1 METDR
6 PPLNPAPAN
15 AVELRN
21 LRVGFANREVL
32 HGVDADFPARAATV
46 LVGRSGSGKTTLLRA
61 LNRLNE
67 CFEGAQTA
75 GLARAWLD
83 GEWVDLYGGRMP
95 VTELRRRVGM
105 VFQTPNLLPLSVERN
120 LTMPLRQVLG
130 LSRAAAREAACAAL
144 AEAMLW
150 EEVKDRLASP
160 ALELSGG
167 QQQRLCLARALALG
181 PEVLLLDEPT
191 ASLDFLAARG
201 IEELLSRLKTRY
213 TLVVVSHS
221 LSAAARLAD
230 RLLVL
235 RDGQVAARLDRAELD
250 RGPAAL
256 AGLIED
262 LF

>member
-1 METDR
+1 METHR
-6 PPLNPAPAN
+6 PPVNSGPEN
-15 AVELRN
+15 AAALRG
-21 LRVGFANREVL
+21 LRVSFAGREVL
-32 HGVDADFPARAATV
+32 HGVDLEVPARAITM

-67 CFEGAQTA
+67 CFEGASTS
-75 GLARAWLD
+75 GEVWLRLD
-83 GEWVDLYGGRMP
+83 GDWVDAYRGALP
-95 VTELRRRVGM
+95 VTDLRRRVGM

-130 LSRAAAREAACAAL
+130 LTRRAAREAAAEAL
-144 AEAMLW
+144 AEAGLW
-150 EEVKDRLASP
+150 EEVKDRLAAP

-167 QQQRLCLARALALG
+167 QQQRLCLARALGLR

-201 IEELLSRLKTRY
+201 IEELLLRLKERY
-213 TLVVVSHS
+213 ALVVVSHS
-221 LSAAARLAD
+221 LAGAARLAD

-235 RDGQVAARLDRAELD
+235 RDGLVAAQLERGELES
-250 RGPAAL
+250 GPTL
-256 AGLIED
+256 AGLMEE

>member
-1 METDR
+1 METHQ
-6 PPLNPAPAN
+6 PLTPAEKTA
-15 AVELRN
+15 AEVRG
-21 LRVGFANREVL
+21 LRVAFAGREVL
-32 HGVDADFPARAATV
+32 HGVDLDIPARAATV

-67 CFEGAQTA
+67 CFEGAHTS
-75 GLARAWLD
+75 GSVRIRLGGD
-83 GEWVDLYGGRMP
+83 WVDAYGNGLP

-130 LSRAAAREAACAAL
+130 QSRAEARLSAHAAL
-144 AEAMLW
+144 AEAGLW
-150 EEVKDRLASP
+150 DEVKDRLHAP

-167 QQQRLCLARALALG
+167 QQQRLCLARALALR
-181 PEVLLLDEPT
+181 PELLLLDEPT

-201 IEELLSRLKTRY
+201 IEELLARLKAKY
-213 TLVVVSHS
+213 SLVVVSHS
-221 LSAAARLAD
+221 LPAAARLAD

-235 RDGQVAARLDRAELD
+235 RDGAVSARLGREDLE
-250 RGPAAL
+250 RGETL
-256 AGLIED
+256 AGLMEE